1 MSQDDKKKQYGPV
14 PATSTVSGALERL
27 SSSRSRRIEE
37 LARPGET
44 WIPEGTDLSRIRV
57 KHREFKLAAPDP
69 DFDFGFD

>member
-44 WIPEGTDLSRIRV
+44 WIQASARLREKEAKDGSCRDEGKIHSLRS
-57 KHREFKLAAPDP
+57 
-69 DFDFGFD
+69 